1 MNNDAYTPHIVSVGP
16 LIHHKEKSLKGMEA
30 RNASYG
36 KPAEQPPPA
45 SPNSEILFIVFQFIH
60 YTATLKEDGIE
71 FEKDETR
78 SIANEI
84 EFKKV
89 RERRDRRQRII
100 DNDLGGR
107 EDVAAM
113 FNNIY
118 KKIVLRDFYFAGVC
132 EQVNKYYHQWWNRY
146 KSINEEKQKKKKK
159 MGRRRSLVS
168 NTWKFCMMW
177 RADRASFNGR
187 GTENGTEGGQ
197 IHRILGQI

>member
-16 LIHHKEKSLKGMEA
+16 LIHHKEKSLKRMEA
-30 RNASYG
+30 RYMLSLLERTQN
-36 KPAEQPPPA
+36 
-45 SPNSEILFIVFQFIH
+45 FIH

-78 SIANEI
+78 SIAKEI

-118 KKIVLRDFYFAGVC
+118 KKIVLRDFCFAGVC

-146 KSINEEKQKKKKK
+146 KVVETRL
-159 MGRRRSLVS
+159 MY
-168 NTWKFCMMW
+168 
-177 RADRASFNGR
+177 
-187 GTENGTEGGQ
+187 
-197 IHRILGQI
+197 